1 MSAIVGERLVFG
13 QHNGPNLELKVYGD
27 EFYARYETLDGYT
40 VVYDLDRGQ
49 YCYAILAEGRFAS
62 SGSPVA
68 KPAPQGIPQG
78 LKEPAAVRNE
88 KFKHRYQT
96 LRPQENSLSASSNVS
111 RTFGPNSGLLWGRQL
126 STGNVRGLA
135 ILVEFQDK
143 HTNITPEDVNA
154 LLNDPDYHQ
163 NGNFCSVRRY
173 FDLMSSGKLTY
184 TNKVV
189 GPVRLSQKQSYYIN
203 NSLIPEAL
211 EMAVNDYDLDL
222 SEFDALG
229 NGRIEVLSFMYA
241 GRTLYVGDLWPHNFY
256 LDISINGYRTGY
268 YTIQSLGRYRIDLS
282 IGTFAHE
289 SGHMLCRFP
298 DLYDYGEREGD
309 FEQSSGLGQYC
320 LMSSG
325 NHLNGGKT
333 PAPICAYLRDLAG
346 WCDDLV
352 NLNNPGTFE
361 ASHGKY
367 DKLLRF
373 STEKSHEYF
382 LMENRHRQGLDQY
395 LPDAGLAIYHC
406 DTRGS
411 NEYEDGTPENHYQC
425 ALIQADGR
433 FDLERTTRGGDEGD
447 LYESKSGVALSH
459 ETLPDSQ
466 KWDRTPS
473 GLIVSNVGPAAAI
486 IGYQVGEAEDDTV
499 TKTKVEDL
507 IIPDD
512 DPAGVQSVIPIQV
525 AGTLVNIQVEVDI
538 SHTYRGDL
546 KVRLLAPSGKAAVL
560 HKKKA
565 DPVDNLHLSLDS
577 QTFAALK
584 KLKGEALAG
593 EWTLHVAD
601 LWQDD
606 VGRLN
611 YWSLNI
617 TYQSQEETSVGQVA
631 PMTPIPDNHTD
642 GVQSSID
649 VAESGQVN
657 SLKVE
662 VEITHT
668 YRGDLQLELMAP
680 SGQRALLQSSSGGSG
695 QDLYET
701 YTETSTTSLK
711 ALSGEATKGLW
722 TLHVRDLL
730 PYDEGTLE
738 KWALTIKRIP

>member
-1 MSAIVGERLVFG
+1 
-13 QHNGPNLELKVYGD
+13 
-27 EFYARYETLDGYT
+27 
-40 VVYDLDRGQ
+40 
-49 YCYAILAEGRFAS
+49 
-62 SGSPVA
+62 
-68 KPAPQGIPQG
+68 
-78 LKEPAAVRNE
+78 
-88 KFKHRYQT
+88 
-96 LRPQENSLSASSNVS
+96 
-111 RTFGPNSGLLWGRQL
+111 
-126 STGNVRGLA
+126 
-135 ILVEFQDK
+135 
-143 HTNITPEDVNA
+143 
-154 LLNDPDYHQ
+154 
-163 NGNFCSVRRY
+163 
-173 FDLMSSGKLTY
+173 
-184 TNKVV
+184 
-189 GPVRLSQKQSYYIN
+189 
-203 NSLIPEAL
+203 
-211 EMAVNDYDLDL
+211 
-222 SEFDALG
+222 
-229 NGRIEVLSFMYA
+229 
-241 GRTLYVGDLWPHNFY
+241 
-256 LDISINGYRTGY
+256 
-268 YTIQSLGRYRIDLS
+268 
-282 IGTFAHE
+282 
-289 SGHMLCRFP
+289 
-298 DLYDYGEREGD
+298 
-309 FEQSSGLGQYC
+309 
-320 LMSSG
+320 
-325 NHLNGGKT
+325 
-333 PAPICAYLRDLAG
+333 
-346 WCDDLV
+346 
-352 NLNNPGTFE
+352 
-361 ASHGKY
+361 
-367 DKLLRF
+367 
-373 STEKSHEYF
+373 
-382 LMENRHRQGLDQY
+382 
-395 LPDAGLAIYHC
+395 
-406 DTRGS
+406 
-411 NEYEDGTPENHYQC
+411 
-425 ALIQADGR
+425 LIQADGR